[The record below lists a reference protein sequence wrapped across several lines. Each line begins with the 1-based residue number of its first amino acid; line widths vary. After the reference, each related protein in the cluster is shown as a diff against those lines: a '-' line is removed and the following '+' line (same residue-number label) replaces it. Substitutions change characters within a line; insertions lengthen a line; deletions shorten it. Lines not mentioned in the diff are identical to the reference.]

1 MIVWNRENKKQ
12 AAAAAVMVIAGII
25 TGNLAG
31 NYVPADSPLPEK
43 EPAVQAA
50 NRPEETEEPV
60 SEAET
65 KEARKDAN
73 AYEPSIT
80 LLNLA
85 YYFPEGADPS
95 DVTQSYAGKVYQ
107 SLSIKDSDWLILSR
121 QKWQPGL
128 ESLFP
133 QPSELIIPMM
143 KPMIQTIRRPGPLTP
158 GKR

>member
-107 SLSIKDSDWLILSR
+107 SLSIKDSDWLASIYDLAD
-121 QKWQPGL
+121 
-128 ESLFP
+128 
-133 QPSELIIPMM
+133 I
-143 KPMIQTIRRPGPLTP
+143 KPAKMAARL
-158 GKR
+158 GKPVSAAFGTYNPK

>member
-95 DVTQSYAGKVYQ
+95 DVTQS
-107 SLSIKDSDWLILSR
+107 
-121 QKWQPGL
+121 
-128 ESLFP
+128 
-133 QPSELIIPMM
+133 
-143 KPMIQTIRRPGPLTP
+143 
-158 GKR
+158 